1 MLKIKMMI
9 AVVLRVLFFNIIIE
23 IIIYLIKLIF
33 NLNILKTNFLIIIFK
48 FN

>member
-9 AVVLRVLFFNIIIE
+9 AVVIRVLFFNIIIE

-33 NLNILKTNFLIIIFK
+33 NLNILITYFLIIIF
-48 FN
+48 

>member
-33 NLNILKTNFLIIIFK
+33 NLNILKTNFFL
-48 FN
+48 